1 VTRTRP
7 THVGRAARPAAGPDP
22 RSDADTSEGPEARD
36 RILDAAEALIA
47 RDGFA
52 ATPTAQIADRAK
64 VPKGLLFYYFP
75 KKVDLLRSLLAERL
89 PSHPLCSPADVAVR
103 GDIPGS
109 LVRLAHGVDDSRSRS
124 PVLASIL
131 FREAGTHPEVG
142 HHLRAMH
149 DGLVELTERVLD
161 AAASFPLNHRR
172 RQEAAQTFV
181 ALLLHTANSRRYDG
195 PLPDLSAAASMVSAG
210 LAPGDE

>member
-7 THVGRAARPAAGPDP
+7 TDAGRAARPPDGTSGAGT
-22 RSDADTSEGPEARD
+22 RSAEDGPEARD
-36 RILDAAEALIA
+36 RILDAAQDLIA

-75 KKVDLLRSLLAERL
+75 KKVDLLRTLLAERL
-89 PSHPLCSPADVAVR
+89 PAHPLFAPGDVAVH

-109 LVRLAHGVDDSRSRS
+109 LVRLARGVDASRSAS

-149 DGLVELTERVLD
+149 DGLVDLTERVLD
-161 AAASFPLNHRR
+161 VAASFPLNHRR
-172 RQEAAQTFV
+172 RREAAQTFV
-181 ALLLHTANSRRYDG
+181 ALLLHTVNSRRYDG
-195 PLPDLSAAASMVSAG
+195 PLPDLTAAASMVSAG
-210 LAPGDE
+210 LAPADD